1 MRDSNNSRCQPTLCT
16 LPFVCNLAWLCFNL
30 GCLLFLCSVSFVFK
44 IYRLLFPS
52 LLGFVHLDCLSC
64 TRSASFVFLTR
75 LVDSFARSRWRILLS
90 CRLLGCIWIAP
101 AFVFVPRSVLS
112 FRPPLLFPTNIS
124 FVFDHGQTIKIA
136 AQLGWVPR
144 SCTPR
149 YCSTRFWWRVLLSCR
164 LARLDLNTIQHFVK
178 DRVLWRLHWPYFF
191 LLDVSRALSSYCS
204 HIQVR
209 RWRRMDAKDARRGFM
224 RRETAKKI
232 LRLAAFDEMNCSPRD
247 ENILYSGSLQNTISP
262 AVLFKS
268 QRQRGGL
275 LEGFLALPGHR
286 FELGSSVNS
295 LRYRQISKI
304 RRVYCVCPGPGS
316 V

>member
-112 FRPPLLFPTNIS
+112 FRPPPLFPTNIS

-164 LARLDLNTIQHFVK
+164 LARLDLNTIQLSISSKIEFCEGFTGRISSFWTSPGRFRRIVAIYK
-178 DRVLWRLHWPYFF
+178 SGVGDVWMQKTPGVALWGEKP
-191 LLDVSRALSSYCS
+191 
-204 HIQVR
+204 R
-209 RWRRMDAKDARRGFM
+209 RK
-224 RRETAKKI
+224 
-232 LRLAAFDEMNCSPRD
+232 
-247 ENILYSGSLQNTISP
+247 YYGSLHLTRWTAHLETKTYFILALYRTPS
-262 AVLFKS
+262 
-268 QRQRGGL
+268 RQQCYSSRSVN
-275 LEGFLALPGHR
+275 EGDFWRDSWRFLATGL
-286 FELGSSVNS
+286 NWAAA
-295 LRYRQISKI
+295 
-304 RRVYCVCPGPGS
+304 
-316 V
+316 

>member
-1 MRDSNNSRCQPTLCT
+1 MT
-16 LPFVCNLAWLCFNL
+16 
-30 GCLLFLCSVSFVFK
+30 CSIVLQIS
-44 IYRLLFPS
+44 S
-52 LLGFVHLDCLSC
+52 AGFEYHPVE
-64 TRSASFVFLTR
+64 
-75 LVDSFARSRWRILLS
+75 
-90 CRLLGCIWIAP
+90 
-101 AFVFVPRSVLS
+101 
-112 FRPPLLFPTNIS
+112 
-124 FVFDHGQTIKIA
+124 
-136 AQLGWVPR
+136 
-144 SCTPR
+144 
-149 YCSTRFWWRVLLSCR
+149 
-164 LARLDLNTIQHFVK
+164 HFVK

-209 RWRRMDAKDARRGFM
+209 HWRRMDAKDARRGFM

-232 LRLAAFDEMNCSPRD
+232 LRLAPFDEMNCSPRD

-268 QRQRGGL
+268 QRQRGRL

-304 RRVYCVCPGPGS
+304 RRVYCVSPGPGS